1 MALITDV
8 ENQGPA
14 GGTQT
19 AKRIPSYM
27 QPTKASTRK
36 AGTIEDG
43 LGASILK
50 QKDGNQVQRV
60 PLKPILKVKGSG
72 VKATLENEGKENKI
86 IKSGIPV
93 LKKVSLFMI
102 LVDVADP
109 LVYFDQTQ
117 SQSLMTF
124 RQ

>member
-1 MALITDV
+1 MALITDL
-8 ENQGPA
+8 ESQPPA

-27 QPTKASTRK
+27 QPTKTSTRK

-43 LGASILK
+43 LGASVLK
-50 QKDGNQVQRV
+50 QKDGNQLQRV
-60 PLKPILKVKGSG
+60 PLKPILKVKGCG
-72 VKATLENEGKENKI
+72 VKATLKNEGKENKV

-93 LKKVSLFMI
+93 LKMVSLFVI

-117 SQSLMTF
+117 SQYLMTH
-124 RQ
+124 RR